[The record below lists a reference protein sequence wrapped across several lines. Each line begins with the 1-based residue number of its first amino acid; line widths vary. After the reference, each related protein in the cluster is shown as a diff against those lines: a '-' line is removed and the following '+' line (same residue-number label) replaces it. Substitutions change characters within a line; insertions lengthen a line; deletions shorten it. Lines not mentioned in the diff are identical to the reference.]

1 MKIKKA
7 LSLVVAGLLLGQTM
21 ALTACGGGGD
31 PFEDQTDVTGKYNIT
46 VGYKDSD
53 GGKVVL
59 DALKKSYEA
68 KHSDVNIKLKSY
80 GDTFDMFM
88 NQNWA
93 NQSNIPDVLWMPD
106 NEFAGWAAG
115 GHFLDLRS
123 YYESDSSTSYSLYY
137 DSMLDCASYSGEF
150 KPLSESSDAQY
161 GLYFAPR
168 DYNKI
173 VIAINKDL
181 FDKYQIDVPD
191 TTDGWSM
198 DDFFALCTEINT
210 KIKEKVNAGGEE
222 ALEANSNRAVFF
234 QLSSEVVY
242 TTMFNAMGSEGIID
256 ENGQLVLDNETNS
269 QILDTYYNE
278 LTNSEYKLSTNASD
292 FERGLCFMRCIVR
305 PTAVDLQEYLD
316 NMDFLPF
323 PAKKADGSVAIGAGC
338 SGYGISKVHA
348 DDEQTVNGVTK
359 KMKDLAWDF
368 IKYVISEEGQE
379 IAGETGLSVP
389 VLKSLSENGKWRT
402 AIGTSLNHDAFL
414 AGDELI
420 LDTYNVFD
428 AKLRNKLR
436 PHIVSFFDKMSN
448 KNNGKPENRAQALKE
463 CKEQFEAAKL

>member
-7 LSLVVAGLLLGQTM
+7 ISLLCAVLLLGQTA
-21 ALTACGGGGD
+21 ALAACGGSD
-31 PFEDQTDVTGKYNIT
+31 PFEDQETVKGKFNIT

-59 DALKKSYEA
+59 DALKKGYEA

-80 GDTFDMFM
+80 GDTFDTFM

-106 NEFAGWAAG
+106 NEFAGWAEG

-123 YYESDSSTSYSLYY
+123 YYESSAETSYDLYY
-137 DSMLDCASYSGEF
+137 ESMLNCASYSGEF
-150 KPLSESSDAQY
+150 KPLSEDASAEY

-173 VIAINKDL
+173 AIAINKQL
-181 FDKYQIDVPD
+181 FTDYQVEIPD
-191 TTDGWSM
+191 TTNGWTM
-198 DDFFALCTEINT
+198 DEFFALCTEIET
-210 KIKEKVNAGGEE
+210 KIKERVNAGGEG
-222 ALEANSNRAVFF
+222 AMTANAHRAVFF

-242 TTMFNAMGSEGIID
+242 TTMFHAMGSDGIIGED
-256 ENGQLVLDNETNS
+256 GKVALGNETNS
-269 QILDTYYNE
+269 AILDRYYDE
-278 LTNSEYKLSTNASD
+278 LTASDYKLSTTASD

-305 PTAVDLQEYLD
+305 PTAVDLAVYLKD
-316 NMDFLPF
+316 MDFLPF
-323 PAKKADGSVAIGAGC
+323 PAKKADGSVEIGMGC
-338 SGYGISKVHA
+338 SGYGISTVHA
-348 DDEQTVNGVTK
+348 EETQTVDGKTM

-389 VLKSLSENGKWRT
+389 VLKKLEQTGKWRS
-402 AIGTSLNHDAFL
+402 AIGGATLNHDAFI
-414 AGDELI
+414 AGDGLV
-420 LDTYNVFD
+420 LDTYNQF
-428 AKLRNKLR
+428 APNLRNKLR
-436 PHIVSFFDKMSN
+436 PHIVAFFDKMSN
-448 KNNGKPENRAQALKE
+448 KNKGKKENRAQALKE
-463 CKEQFEAAKL
+463 CTEQFEAAKL